1 MYDYFRRLARTG
13 AAYQVGEALAKGVAV
28 VLLPVYTRHLTTADY
43 GTADLL
49 LTLVILVSIVIR
61 LGLVEAFV
69 RFYYDDADPERRD
82 RVARA
87 ATGVVLGAT
96 TVVALVAAALAG
108 PLSELVLGFRDT
120 TLMLITVLGLWS
132 FTNLEMAYALLRVD
146 ERAGTFLR
154 ASLVNVALTIGLS
167 VYLVVVRDDGA
178 RGLLAGNFIASTVV
192 LLGLLVV
199 LRDRIGLPHR
209 IDRERLAPMLR
220 FGLPTVPAEVS
231 VFALNIV
238 DRAYLYRVESQGAAG
253 LYSLAVKLATVVILV
268 TRAFQYAWPPIAYSI
283 EDDTEARRFYAL
295 VATYYVLFT
304 GLIVAALTLL
314 GRWALRLLTTPEFYG
329 AFDAM
334 PWVSLGWALYG
345 LFLVL
350 VVMAGR
356 AKVTTR
362 NFPAA
367 LTGLAVNAGL
377 LVLLVPPLGIAGAGL
392 ALCGAYVVMLALMY
406 ALTRRL
412 FVVPFEW
419 MRLAHLVAVIGG
431 VTVAGELL
439 LPTSGALGFVERTGA
454 LLAIPLL
461 LAATRFLGPGE
472 RARLRAMFE
481 RRSLRSA
488 EIG

>member
-28 VLLPVYTRHLTTADY
+28 VLLPVYTRHLTRADY

-69 RFYYDDADPERRD
+69 RFYYEDADARRRD
-82 RVARA
+82 QVARA
-87 ATGVVLGAT
+87 ASGLVLLVT
-96 TVVALVAAALAG
+96 TAAALLAAALAG

-154 ASLVNVALTIGLS
+154 ASLTNVTVTIALS

-178 RGLLAGNFIASTVV
+178 RGLLAGNFVASTVV

-199 LRDRIGLPHR
+199 LRHRIGLPHR
-209 IDRERLAPMLR
+209 IDRERLAPLLR

-253 LYSLAVKLATVVILV
+253 LYSLAVKLATVVILI
-268 TRAFQYAWPPIAYSI
+268 TRAFQYAWPPLAYSI
-283 EDDTEARRFYAL
+283 TDDAEARRFYAL

-314 GRWALRLLTTPEFYG
+314 GRWALRLLTTPDFYG
-329 AFDAM
+329 AFDAL
-334 PWVSLGWALYG
+334 PWVALGWALYG

-367 LTGLAVNAGL
+367 LAGLAVNVGL
-377 LVLLVPPLGIAGAGL
+377 LVVLVGPLGIAGAGV
-392 ALCGAYVVMLALMY
+392 ALCGAYVVMLAVMY

-412 FVVPFEW
+412 FSVAFEW
-419 MRLAHLVAVIGG
+419 ARLAHIVLLVGG
-431 VTVAGELL
+431 ATVAGELL
-439 LPTSGALGFVERTGA
+439 LPTSGAAGLLERTA
-454 LLAIPLL
+454 VLLAIPAG
-461 LAATRFLGPGE
+461 LAVTGFLGPSE
-472 RARLRAMFE
+472 RARVRQIMNARRLRA
-481 RRSLRSA
+481 A
-488 EIG
+488 ESR

>member
-28 VLLPVYTRHLTTADY
+28 VLLPVYTRHLTTEDY

-69 RFYYDDADPERRD
+69 RFYYDDADPQRRD
-82 RVARA
+82 RLARA
-87 ATGVVLGAT
+87 ASGLVLLAT
-96 TVVALVAAALAG
+96 TAVAIVAAVFAG

-154 ASLVNVALTIGLS
+154 ASLVNVTLTITLS

-199 LRDRIGLPHR
+199 LRHRIGMPHR
-209 IDRERLAPMLR
+209 LDRERLAPMLR

-238 DRAYLYRVESQGAAG
+238 DRAYLYRVESQSAAG
-253 LYSLAVKLATVVILV
+253 LYSLAVKLTTVVILV
-268 TRAFQYAWPPIAYSI
+268 TRAFQYAWPPLAYSI
-283 EDDTEARRFYAL
+283 ADDTEARRFYAL

-304 GLIVAALTLL
+304 GVIVAALTLL

-329 AFDAM
+329 AFDAL
-334 PWVSLGWALYG
+334 PWVALGWALYG

-367 LTGLAVNAGL
+367 VAGLAVNAGL
-377 LVLLVPPLGIAGAGL
+377 LVALVPPLGIAGAGL
-392 ALCGAYVVMLALMY
+392 ALCGAYVVMLGVMY
-406 ALTRRL
+406 LLTRRL
-412 FVVPFEW
+412 FAVPFEW
-419 MRLAHLVAVIGG
+419 GRLAHAVIVIGG
-431 VTVAGELL
+431 ATVAGELL
-439 LPTSGALGFVERTGA
+439 LPTSGAAGLLERTA
-454 LLAIPLL
+454 VLLAIPAA
-461 LAATRFLGPGE
+461 LALTGFLGPGE
-472 RARLRAMFE
+472 RARLRQLVTSRLPSPQA
-481 RRSLRSA
+481 
-488 EIG
+488 G